1 MMMMSTVVIWVM
13 TPLQVMMSTQTTIID
28 TQFSI
33 NLVET
38 VTHGGLVVSM
48 LDTGPKVCGFKPG
61 RGWCIFN
68 GNKNPKHDFLQRVN
82 EAVNPMS

>member
-13 TPLQVMMSTQTTIID
+13 TPLQVMMSMQTTIID
-28 TQFSI
+28 TQFLI

-38 VTHGGLVVSM
+38 
-48 LDTGPKVCGFKPG
+48 GPKVYGFKPG

-68 GNKNPKHDFLQRVN
+68 GNKNPKHDFLQRAN